1 MNAPAFPM
9 PPQVQDAQLQ
19 LQAVLRNREGAD
31 VDLLALPWAEVEKKI
46 VPLLGGAF
54 SPDKPEHLGLA
65 MGVAAAFA
73 QRLGQETGAFWFP
86 NRDTME
92 GASLG
97 FPDALVTLSPFGEV
111 VNALSRANLS
121 LLDEVAKTLR
131 VQLAQ
136 VKFSGAP
143 GTQRK
148 LTPDLYMRLFD
159 AGFVQLLV
167 LDGKKLQET
176 WSATPDKLSREVRDA
191 LSRAGKELPP
201 ELRQQLQ
208 AQLVGALDQLPR
220 ESPLIDVAARGGVRI
235 VELMAHVFA
244 TAKQSGSAPEE
255 FWSQVIFPL
264 LHVGAPEGFPPLD
277 EEELEAFK
285 QGGEPLLLFLEVVPY
300 ATPASEEGLLGEFGQ
315 EELKLPH
322 EKLANVAP
330 LRMVRA
336 ELGRFAKVLAGFDAA
351 KTRDAVARFTAYLE
365 ASSGTKARPSPE
377 ADQMLEAALT
387 VLGDLKAATAEAPAE
402 AMLCIRRVTEAE
414 AASDAALGELRK
426 LLNGPRLI
434 LM

>member
-1 MNAPAFPM
+1 MNAPNFPM

-31 VDLLALPWAEVEKKI
+31 VDLLTLPWAEVEKKV

-54 SPDKPEHLGLA
+54 SPEKPEHLGVA
-65 MGVAAAFA
+65 MGLCAAFA

-111 VNALSRANLS
+111 VNALSRANLA

-148 LTPDLYMRLFD
+148 LTPDLYMKLFD

-167 LDGKKLQET
+167 LDGKKAQEA
-176 WSATPDKLSREVRDA
+176 WSSTPDKLSREVRDA

-220 ESPLIDVAARGGVRI
+220 ESALIDLASRGAVRL

-255 FWSQVIFPL
+255 FWTQIIFPL
-264 LHVGAPEGFPPLD
+264 LHVGAPASFPPVD

-285 QGGEPLLLFLEVVPY
+285 QGAEPLLLFLEVVPY
-300 ATPASEEGLLGEFGQ
+300 ATPAAEEGLLGEFGQ

-330 LRMVRA
+330 LRLVRA
-336 ELGRFAKVLAGFDAA
+336 EMGRFAQVLAAFDPA
-351 KTRDAVARFTAYLE
+351 KTRDALQRFTAYLE
-365 ASSGTKARPSPE
+365 EKSGTQARPSPE
-377 ADQMLEAALT
+377 ADQMLDAGLT
-387 VLGDLKAATAEAPAE
+387 VLTDLKAAMAEAPPE

-414 AASDAALGELRK
+414 AASDAALAELRK
-426 LLNGPRLI
+426 LINGPRLI

>member
-1 MNAPAFPM
+1 M
-9 PPQVQDAQLQ
+9 PPQVADAQFQ
-19 LQAVLRNREGAD
+19 LQAALKAREGAD
-31 VDLLALPWAEVEKKI
+31 VDLLALPWTDVEKKI
-46 VPLLGGAF
+46 IPLLGGAF
-54 SPDKPEHLGLA
+54 SPDNQQHLVIALGLC
-65 MGVAAAFA
+65 AAFA

-111 VNALSRANLS
+111 MNALGRANLGQ
-121 LLDEVAKTLR
+121 LEEVSKTIR

-136 VKFSGAP
+136 VKFSGT
-143 GTQRK
+143 GGQRR
-148 LTPDLYMRLFD
+148 LTPDLYVRLFD

-167 LDGKKLQET
+167 LDGKKANEAWQ
-176 WSATPDKLSREVRDA
+176 STPDKLSRDIRDA

-220 ESPLIDVAARGGVRI
+220 DAQLIDLAPRGAVRL
-235 VELMAHVFA
+235 VELMGHLFG
-244 TAKQSGSAPEE
+244 TARQSGSAPEE
-255 FWSQVIFPL
+255 FWSQFIFPL
-264 LHVGAPEGFPPLD
+264 LHVGAPDTFPPMD
-277 EEELEAFK
+277 DEELEALR
-285 QGGEPLLLFLEVVPY
+285 QGAEPLMLFLEVVPY
-300 ATPASEEGLLGEFGQ
+300 ATPSVEDGLLGEFSQ

-336 ELGRFAKVLAGFDAA
+336 EMARFAGLLRSFDAA
-351 KTRDAVARFTAYLE
+351 KTRASLQAFTQYAE
-365 ASSGTKARPSPE
+365 EKAGAKARSSPE
-377 ADQMLEAALT
+377 ADQMLEAALA
-387 VLGDLKAATAEAPAE
+387 VLSDLRSAVESAPPD
-402 AMLCIRRVTEAE
+402 AMLCVRRLTEAE
-414 AASDAALGELRK
+414 AASDAALAELRK

-434 LM
+434 LA

>member
-19 LQAVLRNREGAD
+19 LLAVLRDREGGD
-31 VDLLALPWAEVEKKI
+31 VDLLTLPWAEVEKKV

-54 SPDKPEHLGLA
+54 SPERPEHLGVA
-65 MGVAAAFA
+65 MGICAAFA

-111 VNALSRANLS
+111 VNALSRANLA
-121 LLDEVAKTLR
+121 LLDEVSKTLR

-148 LTPDLYMRLFD
+148 LTPDLYMKLFD

-167 LDGKKLQET
+167 LDGKKAQEA
-176 WSATPDKLSREVRDA
+176 WSSTPDKLSREIRDA

-220 ESPLIDVAARGGVRI
+220 ESALIDLAARGAVRL

-255 FWSQVIFPL
+255 FWTQVIFPL
-264 LHVGAPEGFPPLD
+264 LHVGAPATFPPLD

-285 QGGEPLLLFLEVVPY
+285 QGAEPLLLFLEVVPY
-300 ATPASEEGLLGEFGQ
+300 ATPAVEDGLLGEFGQ

-330 LRMVRA
+330 LRLVRA
-336 ELGRFAKVLAGFDAA
+336 ELGRLAQVLAAFDPA
-351 KTRDAVARFTAYLE
+351 KTKGALQRFTAYLE
-365 ASSGTKARPSPE
+365 EKSGTKARPSPE
-377 ADQMLEAALT
+377 AEQMLEAALT
-387 VLGDLKAATAEAPAE
+387 VLKDLKAAMAEAPSE
-402 AMLCIRRVTEAE
+402 PMLCIRRVTEAE
-414 AASDAALGELRK
+414 AASDAALAELRK
-426 LLNGPRLI
+426 LINGPRLI